1 MKVDDELV
9 NVLHLDSGEVFQHLR
24 LELVQPEGGVLAMK
38 TPLLENILK
47 IIELGPSVILG
58 DLVGTNPLGMYA
70 VASIG
75 LALFKRTMT
84 AAVLVVEDKVLRAD
98 VAAELILL
106 VSTNVD
112 ETLRL
117 VEPIGAHDI
126 SPVAVTAKSI

>member
-1 MKVDDELV
+1 
-9 NVLHLDSGEVFQHLR
+9 
-24 LELVQPEGGVLAMK
+24 MK
-38 TPLLENILK
+38 TSLLENILK
-47 IIELGPSVILG
+47 IIELGPSVILS

-75 LALFKRTMT
+75 LALFKRTVT
-84 AAVLVVEDKVLRAD
+84 ATVLVVEDKVLRAD

-112 ETLRL
+112 EPLRL

>member
-9 NVLHLDSGEVFQHLR
+9 NMFHLDSGEVFQHLR
-24 LELVQPEGGVLAMK
+24 LELVQPEGGVLSMK
-38 TPLLENILK
+38 TSLLENILK
-47 IIELGPSVILG
+47 IIELGPSVILS
-58 DLVGTNPLGMYA
+58 DLVGTYPLGMNA
-70 VASIG
+70 VSSIG
-75 LALFKRTMT
+75 LALFKRIVT
-84 AAVLVVEDKVLRAD
+84 AAILVVEDKVLRAD

-112 ETLRL
+112 KTLRL